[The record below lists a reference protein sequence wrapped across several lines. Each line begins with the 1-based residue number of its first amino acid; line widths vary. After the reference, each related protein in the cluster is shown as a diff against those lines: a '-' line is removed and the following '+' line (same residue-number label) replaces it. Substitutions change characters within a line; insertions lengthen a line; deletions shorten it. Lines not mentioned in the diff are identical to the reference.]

1 MIDEEIQKMKREGL
15 EEKEAEELA
24 EIERK
29 RREAV
34 WELFKSECIFLV
46 DHLSVLKNV
55 KFFFLF

>member
-1 MIDEEIQKMKREGL
+1 MKREGL